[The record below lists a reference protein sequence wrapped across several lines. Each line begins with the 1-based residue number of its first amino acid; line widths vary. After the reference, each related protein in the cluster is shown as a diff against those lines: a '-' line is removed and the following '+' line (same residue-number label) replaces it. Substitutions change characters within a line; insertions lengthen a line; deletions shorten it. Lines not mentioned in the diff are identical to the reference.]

1 VARLTSGQRQKNRPE
16 QEVLAFPAEDRSD
29 APKTVEQGTETLVAK
44 RKSESLA
51 GTERLMEEVCE
62 LENCK
67 QALQRVKANKGSPGV
82 DGMTVDELPDY
93 LKQHELEIGE
103 QLRNG
108 TYKPKPVLRVE
119 IDKPDGGGKRNLGI
133 PTVLDRFVQQAV
145 LQVLQK
151 RWDPTFSTHSHGFR
165 PGHSAR
171 QAVHEAQQYI
181 ADGYGWVVD
190 LDLEKFFDRVNHDRL
205 MTAIAERVAD
215 KRMLKLIRAFLEAGV
230 MEDGLVSPMDEGT
243 PQGGPLS
250 PLLSNLVL
258 DELDREIERR
268 GHHFVRY
275 ADDCNIYV
283 GSERAGQRV
292 MESVTHFITQRLKLK
307 VNQTKSAVARPWER
321 KFLGFSFTRER
332 EPRRRIA
339 PKAIARFQE
348 RIRELTCRTRGISL
362 PQMVKE
368 ITTYLRGWLAYF
380 GDCQTPS
387 MLRRLEE
394 WLRRRLRSVV
404 WKQWKQGRTRF
415 RELRKRGVRKDL
427 AAKTVS
433 SPHGPW
439 RLADSPALH
448 IALPNA
454 YFAQLGLPPMVV
466 RVQA

>member
-1 VARLTSGQRQKNRPE
+1 MSGRRQKIRPE
-16 QEVLAFPAEDRSD
+16 QEVLAFTVERRSD
-29 APKTVEQGTETLVAK
+29 APRATEEGTETLMAK
-44 RKSESLA
+44 RTSESLA
-51 GTERLMEEVCE
+51 GTERLMQEVCE
-62 LENCK
+62 LGNWQ

-82 DGMTVDELPDY
+82 DGMTVDELPEY
-93 LKQHELEIGE
+93 LKQHGPEIGE

-108 TYKPKPVLRVE
+108 TYQPQPVRRVAIE
-119 IDKPDGGGKRNLGI
+119 KPDGGGTRKLGI

-151 RWDPTFSTHSHGFR
+151 RWDPTFSEHSHGFR
-165 PGHSAR
+165 PGRSAQ

-181 ADGYGWVVD
+181 AEGYRWVVD

-205 MTAIAERVAD
+205 LAAVAERVAD

-230 MEDGLVSPMDEGT
+230 MEDGLVSPVDEGT

-258 DELDREIERR
+258 DELDRELERR

-292 MESVTHFITQRLKLK
+292 MESVTHFITHRLKLK
-307 VNQTKSAVARPWER
+307 VNQAKSAVARPGQR
-321 KFLGFSFTRER
+321 KFLGFSFTSER

-339 PKAIARFQE
+339 PKAIARLKE
-348 RIRELTCRTRGISL
+348 RIREQTRRTRGISL

-368 ITTYLRGWLAYF
+368 IATYLRGWLGYF

-387 MLRRLEE
+387 VLRDLET

-404 WKQWKQGRTRF
+404 WKQWKRGRTRF
-415 RELRKRGVRKDL
+415 RELRKRGISRDL
-427 AAKTVS
+427 AAKTAG

-439 RLADSPALH
+439 RLANSPALN

-454 YFAQLGLPPMVV
+454 YFAELGLPPMVC
-466 RVQA
+466 AGLA